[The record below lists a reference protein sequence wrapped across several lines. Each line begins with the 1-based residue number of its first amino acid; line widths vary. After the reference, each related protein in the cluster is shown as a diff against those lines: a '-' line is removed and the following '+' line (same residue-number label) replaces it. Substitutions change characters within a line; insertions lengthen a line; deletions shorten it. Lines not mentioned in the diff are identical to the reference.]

1 MGWSKDGIKV
11 VLTLISPA
19 WHWFVQLLDAQLLK
33 RSFKGIV
40 QRKLTGVETRL
51 K

>member
-1 MGWSKDGIKV
+1 MNVKETEEIKIIFEETQQV
-11 VLTLISPA
+11 VLIESYL
-19 WHWFVQLLDAQLLK
+19 
-33 RSFKGIV
+33 KGIV

>member
-1 MGWSKDGIKV
+1 MNYCTKILDPKPNSEPDTILFSDPE
-11 VLTLISPA
+11 LT
-19 WHWFVQLLDAQLLK
+19 QLQLK
-33 RSFKGIV
+33 EIV